1 MKKKKDNTI
10 LQDNYMMIVISSI
23 IVGLM
28 LLMGIIWI
36 NKGTYS
42 MQEITNGLTI
52 SCPKVA
58 SPKEEIECKIY
69 AKVKDNKI
77 LSINANYKF
86 SSEVKYILFLGDA
99 EDNTMNILTSSQ
111 NGFVVIN
118 KNGIQDINDL
128 FIGYLKVAI
137 PASATPNSTYDIG
150 LTKIEYSTDE
160 YKMLELGDTK
170 TSVRIKN
177 NDATLSNIVVNGY
190 ELNKEFNKDTLEYNV
205 AVNDNTEEVIIS
217 YTKSDSNAE
226 VSGNGALGEKLKLHY
241 GTNKFSLV
249 VLSEDGSAEKEY
261 IINVIK
267 NYEFKISGDV
277 YKYDKEKNTLYTKY
291 DVNETITTN
300 LDSISPLS
308 DGMFYIVKDDN
319 VLEVRYGDEA
329 VAKVNLLRFSTE
341 YTIDGN
347 NKEVFIEKDLTY
359 NKLLD
364 KIKSE
369 TLDIKVVDQNNKVVS
384 DNNTV
389 INESNKLKIYTKD
402 GVELDTYT
410 FRIKTLS
417 FDSSLKI
424 DHDKKIIMKL
434 SAGTTYSQLFSK
446 ITTSGKKE
454 IISNNGASITESDV
468 VKTGDKIKISFS
480 SNDVQ
485 TYTLSVLGDVIGN
498 GQIGVSDVDR
508 LYRYYNSKIQHLNIY
523 YERDKDDT
531 AFILAGDVIM
541 DGSIEISDVDRLY
554 RYYNSS
560 ESVLEVEIK

>member
-28 LLMGIIWI
+28 LLMGIVWI

-42 MQEITNGLTI
+42 IEEKTNGLI
-52 SCPKVA
+52 VNCPEVA
-58 SPKEEIECKIY
+58 SPKEEIECKVY
-69 AKVKDNKI
+69 ARVKDNKI

-86 SSEVKYILFLGDA
+86 SSEVKYISFLGDA

-118 KNGIQDINDL
+118 KNGIENVDSL

-384 DNNTV
+384 DNNMV